1 MTGVLAG
8 VLYSNFLLDALLSR
22 RHDWFAVVSELE
34 MPGYPTATLLRT
46 TDVVCSLLVIGL
58 ALVLGTGRRVRG
70 GERLAA
76 AAMVVFAL
84 GGIVAALVPLPCR
97 PGTACPAPRQVLQD
111 GVHDTASLVS
121 QVAIFVSAGAIAL
134 ALRKDGPRWLVWH
147 GHATFWVG
155 GLVGTVLL
163 VTLDQTHPGSW
174 QAGLV
179 QRLQLAWMSTWIYGF
194 AVATAVVRAR
204 PDRADPQPSSA
215 TSCPASQVSYSAGD
229 QPRRRTRRS

>member
-1 MTGVLAG
+1 MRWRRPEVLLTTGVLAG

-46 TDVVCSLLVIGL
+46 TDVVCSLLVIGI
-58 ALVLGTGRRVRG
+58 AVVLWTARRVRG
-70 GERLAA
+70 AERLAA
-76 AAMVVFAL
+76 ASMVVFAL

-97 PGTACPAPRQVLQD
+97 PGASSCPAPRQVLQD

-134 ALRKDGPRWLVWH
+134 ALRREGPRWLVRH

-155 GLVGTVLL
+155 GIAGTVLL

-194 AVATAVVRAR
+194 AVATVVARAR
-204 PDRADPQPSSA
+204 AERPIRSA
-215 TSCPASQVSYSAGD
+215 AATP
-229 QPRRRTRRS
+229 